1 MVQGPLG
8 RGQAIRQGGLTASEQ
23 LLAREQDLIDLDLP
37 GAGRM
42 GRNRPRFEP
51 PLTSEA
57 LQIALENRNIPLSRR
72 QRRDDSDPINSTA
85 EDIRARAATIK
96 SVTDQGSQQD
106 DAKEPDV
113 IIDPTGEKITKD
125 ASEKTTVFGQEGE
138 RQTRADVQQNFPDDK
153 DKLALDSL
161 LQANAQEGSDTDKK
175 LLNEKFI
182 DEYMSAMPAFEG
194 KSKREKGFDLARLG
208 MAIAAGQSPNAI
220 QNISRGFLAMGD
232 TFTSDAKEKREYERA
247 IKVSA
252 AKYGLE
258 SLNRL
263 RVQQDQDKRN
273 ITAFKAKEEIT
284 LANGKKIN
292 KGDLFNLDMAYIA
305 ENGIPEN
312 ALRYD
317 YDLEEQKL
325 LDTRIK
331 LFNEQEKAAKDA
343 KVMSDDQIEKRR
355 KGFNVAAQDITTA
368 SGMISGVNAI
378 QKDLIESNILFGAQG
393 IGQASKETI
402 KKFFGINKG
411 DKLTRAQW
419 ISRVEILIQ
428 NAIPVTLGE
437 AQSANS
443 ISDKDVTRLL
453 KGYFDGIGEGKDKFG
468 LDTAFSAPEV
478 FFEKLEALKKLAM
491 SKRQGALRMMNSID
505 NELEGRTTQ
514 DYKRA
519 SIVTD
524 PFTDENF
531 KGNFVRGP
539 DGIFDLPENIREVES
554 QRQKEIDLLRNPS
567 P

>member
-1 MVQGPLG
+1 M
-8 RGQAIRQGGLTASEQ
+8 
-23 LLAREQDLIDLDLP
+23 
-37 GAGRM
+37 
-42 GRNRPRFEP
+42 
-51 PLTSEA
+51 
-57 LQIALENRNIPLSRR
+57 
-72 QRRDDSDPINSTA
+72 
-85 EDIRARAATIK
+85 
-96 SVTDQGSQQD
+96 
-106 DAKEPDV
+106 
-113 IIDPTGEKITKD
+113 
-125 ASEKTTVFGQEGE
+125 FGQEGE

-453 KGYFDGIGEGKDKFG
+453 KGYFDGIGEGQDKFG

-524 PFTDENF
+524 PFT
-531 KGNFVRGP
+531 
-539 DGIFDLPENIREVES
+539 GIFDLPENIREVES